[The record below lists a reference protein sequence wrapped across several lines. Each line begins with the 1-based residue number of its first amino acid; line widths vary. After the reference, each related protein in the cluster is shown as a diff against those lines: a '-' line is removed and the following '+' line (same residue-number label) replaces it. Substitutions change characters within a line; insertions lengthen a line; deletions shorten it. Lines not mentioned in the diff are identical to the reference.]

1 MKILAIDTSG
11 QQAGA
16 AIIDDYIIIGEILL
30 NARTGEKSWT
40 HSEIL
45 MPGIDQLFKLT
56 GVNMHH
62 IDTIAYTSGPGSFTG
77 LRIGA
82 STALGLAN
90 GLNKP
95 TIPVPTLDSLAY
107 NMLGAGSNGSVV
119 PMMDARRGQVYSAV
133 YQQGESGTLT
143 RTTDYMALPV
153 EEMIAKIKCENIILL
168 GDGACAFKD
177 ILKASL
183 PHAIFAPQNNNRQR
197 ASSAAAWALERIKAG
212 YTPSDNVDILYVRAP
227 QAVQDLK
234 KKVATPL
241 PEGSGAGIHSSRSG
255 GVWGNPPLSKEK
267 KS

>member
-11 QQAGA
+11 QQANA
-16 AIIDDYIIIGEILL
+16 VIIDDYIIIGEILL

-56 GVNMHH
+56 DVNMHH

-90 GLNKP
+90 GRNKP

-107 NMLGAGSNGSVV
+107 NMLGTGHNGLVV

-133 YQQGESGTLT
+133 YQQGEDGTLT

-153 EEMIAKIKCENIILL
+153 EEMIAILRTGNFFQNKSENIILL
-168 GDGACAFKD
+168 GDGACAYKEV
-177 ILKASL
+177 IKTAL

-197 ASSAAAWALERIKAG
+197 ASSAAVWALEQIKAG
-212 YTPSDNVDILYVRAP
+212 YIPSDTVDILYVRAP

-234 KKVATPL
+234 
-241 PEGSGAGIHSSRSG
+241 
-255 GVWGNPPLSKEK
+255 NKEARP
-267 KS
+267 

>member
-11 QQAGA
+11 QQANV

-62 IDTIAYTSGPGSFTG
+62 IDYIAYTSGPGSFTG

-82 STALGLAN
+82 STALGLAS

-95 TIPVPTLDSLAY
+95 AIPVPTLDSLAY
-107 NMLGAGSNGSVV
+107 NMLGTGSNGLVV

-133 YQQGESGTLT
+133 YQQSQGGTLT
-143 RTTDYMALPV
+143 RTTDYMALPI
-153 EEMIAKIKCENIILL
+153 EEMIAKINSESVILL
-168 GDGACAFKD
+168 GDGVCAYKEV
-177 ILKASL
+177 IKTTL
-183 PHAIFAPQNNNRQR
+183 PYAIFAPPNNNRQR
-197 ASSAAAWALERIKAG
+197 ASSAAVWALEQIKAG
-212 YTPSDNVDILYVRAP
+212 YTPNDNVDILYVRAP

-234 KKVATPL
+234 
-241 PEGSGAGIHSSRSG
+241 
-255 GVWGNPPLSKEK
+255 NKEK
-267 KS
+267 KL

>member
-16 AIIDDYIIIGEILL
+16 AIIDDYIIIGETLL
-30 NARTGEKSWT
+30 NARTGEKTWT

-56 GVNMHH
+56 GISMYH
-62 IDTIAYTSGPGSFTG
+62 IDYIAYTSGPGSFTG

-95 TIPVPTLDSLAY
+95 AIPVPTLDSLAY
-107 NMLGAGSNGSVV
+107 NMLGTGSSGLVV

-133 YQQGESGTLT
+133 YRQGDGGTLT
-143 RTTDYMALPV
+143 RITDYMALPV
-153 EEMIAKIKCENIILL
+153 EEMVAEIDNESVILL
-168 GDGACAFKD
+168 GDGACAYKD
-177 ILKASL
+177 IIKTALR
-183 PHAIFAPQNNNRQR
+183 HAIFVPPNNNRQR
-197 ASSAAAWALERIKAG
+197 ASSAAIWALEQIKAG
-212 YTPSDNVDILYVRAP
+212 YTPSDSVDILYVRAP

-234 KKVATPL
+234 
-241 PEGSGAGIHSSRSG
+241 
-255 GVWGNPPLSKEK
+255 NKEAK
-267 KS
+267 P